1 MEFDAVIGK
10 DGKIDELHVVSGHPL
25 LTGAAAD
32 AVRLWEYKVPIV
44 NGRRAM
50 IKTKITITFS
60 LH

>member
-1 MEFDAVIGK
+1 VIGK